1 MMRWQWCS
9 FSELSAAEVYAV
21 LAARSEV
28 FVLEQN
34 CVYRDMDGLDR
45 QAQHL
50 IAWDAAALA
59 GYLRILTPGLKF
71 RERSIGR
78 VLTAL
83 PYRRSGIGRE
93 LMARALQRLDAE
105 HPGEPLR
112 IGAQAR
118 LEAFYASFGFVRA
131 SDVYLEDA
139 IPHIEMFRAPANP
152 PGQSSRLV

>member
-1 MMRWQWCS
+1 MMRWQWCAL
-9 FSELSAAEVYAV
+9 SELSAEEAYAV

-45 QAQHL
+45 QAEHL
-50 IAWDAAALA
+50 VAWDGAALA
-59 GYLRILTPGLKF
+59 GYLRILGPGLKF
-71 RERSIGR
+71 QERSIGR

-83 PYRRSGIGRE
+83 RYRRTGLGRE
-93 LMARALQRLDAE
+93 LMARALAQLDARYS
-105 HPGEPLR
+105 GEPVR

-131 SDVYLEDA
+131 SDIYLEDA
-139 IPHIEMFRAPANP
+139 IPHIEMYRAPAKSL
-152 PGQSSRLV
+152 QRSS